1 MSAKPPTEI
10 VYTFEAVSVV
20 LGTNVRV
27 TPSLARVTVPGI
39 ELPLEGVTAIAL
51 FVIDAGS
58 MALLI
63 TATI

>member
-39 ELPLEGVTAIAL
+39 ELPLEGVTRL
-51 FVIDAGS
+51 RCS
-58 MALLI
+58 
-63 TATI
+63 